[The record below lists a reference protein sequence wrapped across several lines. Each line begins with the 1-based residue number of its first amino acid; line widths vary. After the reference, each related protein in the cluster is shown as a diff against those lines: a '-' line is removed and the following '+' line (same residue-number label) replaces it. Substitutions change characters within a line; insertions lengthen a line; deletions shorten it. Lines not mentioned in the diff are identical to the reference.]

1 MKKMMTITVLM
12 VMTILGGQ
20 RVMASGAG
28 TGYGNYLA
36 KELQE
41 KGIDKEARGNLE
53 IFQSKALRNHR

>member
-1 MKKMMTITVLM
+1 MKKMITITVLM

-28 TGYGNYLA
+28 TGYGNYLV

-41 KGIDKEARGNLE
+41 KGIDKEARENLE